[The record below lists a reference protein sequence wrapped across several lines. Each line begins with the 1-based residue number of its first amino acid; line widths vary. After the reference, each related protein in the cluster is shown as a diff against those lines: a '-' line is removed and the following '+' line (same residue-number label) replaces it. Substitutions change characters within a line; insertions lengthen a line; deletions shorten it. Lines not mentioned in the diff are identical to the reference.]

1 MQLRKEPHMSGLAK
15 TSLATRYLALAAV
28 ALAGCAAA
36 DEGPQ
41 PMIVST
47 DWVAERLEEP
57 DLVLLHV
64 GEREVYDGAHL
75 PGAQYVDRSLLSTP
89 HGEGLMLEMPSTA
102 ELQKAFEAMGVSDD
116 SRIVVYFGEDWVTPT
131 ARVYLTLDYVGL
143 GERASIMD
151 GGMRVWVAEGRVVTR
166 AVPPVEP
173 GSFTPNVREDVLA
186 DLEWVTANA
195 DDPAVALID
204 ARNTEFYT
212 GERSGRDM
220 RAGHIPGARSLP
232 YADVVNEETLKFRS
246 DDELSQ
252 MFLAA
257 GADLGDRV
265 ISYCHIGQQA
275 SLVYFVAKHLGYD
288 ARMYD
293 GSFEEYS
300 AQEELPVEGSARNPT
315 ELD

>member
-1 MQLRKEPHMSGLAK
+1 MPGLAK
-15 TSLATRYLALAAV
+15 TSLATRFLTLAAV
-28 ALAGCAAA
+28 ALAGCGGT

-41 PMIVST
+41 PMIIST
-47 DWVAERLEEP
+47 DWVAERLEDP

-75 PGAQYVDRSLLSTP
+75 PGARYVDRSLLSTP
-89 HGEGLMLEMPSTA
+89 HGQGLMLEMPSTA
-102 ELQKAFEAMGVSDD
+102 DLQEAFEAMGVSDY
-116 SRIVVYFGEDWVTPT
+116 SKIVVYFGEDWVTPT
-131 ARVYLTLDYVGL
+131 ARVYLTLDYLGL

-151 GGMRVWVAEGRVVTR
+151 GGMRAWVGEGRVVTE
-166 AVPPVEP
+166 AVPPVKP

-186 DLEWVTANA
+186 DLEWVTDHAN
-195 DDPAVALID
+195 DPAVALID
-204 ARNTEFYT
+204 ARNTEFYA

-232 YADVVNEETLKFRS
+232 YANVLHEETLKFRS

-252 MFLAA
+252 LFLAA
-257 GADLGDRV
+257 GADAGDRV
-265 ISYCHIGQQA
+265 VSYCHIGQQA
-275 SLVYFVAKHLGYD
+275 SLVYFVAKYLGYD

-300 AQEELPVEGSARNPT
+300 AQEELPVEGSQRNQM
-315 ELD
+315 ELDR